1 VTIAELYWR
10 EDGTELDG
18 YRAAAT
24 RWPDVLR
31 CLVCRH
37 LVNPFGPHW
46 LLRDA
51 AQHGADL
58 DDPDATVLGIVGLLH
73 PGDCKTLYLL
83 DAELSG
89 ATIQED
95 TR

>member
-1 VTIAELYWR
+1 VTIADLYWR
-10 EDGTELDG
+10 QDGTELDG
-18 YRAAAT
+18 YRAAAS
-24 RWPDVLR
+24 RWPDVLL

-37 LVNPFGPHW
+37 LVNPFAPHW

-73 PGDCKTLYLL
+73 QGDCHALYLL
-83 DAELSG
+83 DADLAG
-89 ATIQED
+89 ITIEEES
-95 TR
+95 